1 MFSRPTIMLLF
12 MMSTKLIG
20 EHFTEAHVSL
30 LSFVPFGSVNLEKGF
45 LLIQPNVPVQLY
57 AFGINMDAVETLALS
72 ARNKPDGYEC
82 DNDRITTP
90 FKTWSA
96 NTSHLLFQ
104 ITLTRVIASGTL
116 LFLCTQEKEGN
127 KSHRWRHR
135 ETIYPEGI
143 KLIYSDF
150 ELPLY
155 AMIIIMIIALIFSAC
170 FSGLHIGLLKLDKV
184 MLQVVKSAGSPDEQ
198 SYAAVIMPVREN
210 GNRLLCTL
218 LLSNV
223 AANVVFSI
231 TADKIVG
238 TGALAIT
245 MATLLI
251 VVFGELLPQALCTNY
266 GLLIGAKT
274 VPLTQFLLFI
284 TAPVS
289 YPVSLILDKIFGE
302 EIGQVYNR
310 EKLKALILAQK
321 SYGYVGDDEVN
332 IITGAL
338 SMNTKTA
345 VDVMT
350 PIDDVYMLPH
360 NAVLDFQTTNDIITH
375 GFTRVPIYEGSRS
388 NICTVLNVKD
398 LAFVDPNDRIPVA
411 TVCKFYNRK
420 FVEVDGGKPLCEIL
434 RIFKQGSSHL
444 AVITASQMS
453 DDSSEQKARTIGV
466 VTLEDIIEEILQEE
480 IIDETDIFTD
490 NVKREK
496 RRQSN
501 IHSNLY
507 HTINRKCSSRIP
519 PQLRLAALRHATT
532 NIKSFSSQYV
542 HIYIL
547 QSLLNGPVLREYDFE
562 PQNTKQNKLYVAGE
576 ATVCATLVLQ
586 GHLFVEFSKEGLQF
600 EAGAFTFFGETI
612 FNQINTI
619 LPELPETWDLS
630 ELLSKVSSVTQFVPD
645 YTVTPQSTV
654 QCLELT
660 GEHYLV
666 ARYLSDCLQKDPNPE
681 EFSWIGQS
689 NYFRDAWETRQS
701 SSMGSEIRER
711 TRPQELRNTAIREGH

>member
-1 MFSRPTIMLLF
+1 
-12 MMSTKLIG
+12 
-20 EHFTEAHVSL
+20 
-30 LSFVPFGSVNLEKGF
+30 
-45 LLIQPNVPVQLY
+45 PNVPLKFY
-57 AFGINMDAVETLALS
+57 AFGINLDTVETLALS
-72 ARNKPDGYEC
+72 ARDKPDGYDC
-82 DNDRITTP
+82 DNDRITNP

-116 LFLCTQEKEGN
+116 LFLCTKEKEEN

-150 ELPLY
+150 ELPPY

-184 MLQVVKSAGSPDEQ
+184 MLQVVKTAGSPDEQ

-231 TADKIVG
+231 TADKVIG

-245 MATLLI
+245 VATLLI

-345 VDVMT
+345 ADVMT

-453 DDSSEQKARTIGV
+453 DDSTEQKARTIGV

-480 IIDETDIFTD
+480 IIDETDIFNT
-490 NVKREK
+490 
-496 RRQSN
+496 
-501 IHSNLY
+501 
-507 HTINRKCSSRIP
+507 
-519 PQLRLAALRHATT
+519 
-532 NIKSFSSQYV
+532 KSFSSQYV

-576 ATVCATLVLQ
+576 AAVCATLVLQ

-600 EAGAFTFFGETI
+600 ETGAFTFFGETI
-612 FNQINTI
+612 FNEINTI
-619 LPELPETWDLS
+619 LPEMPEAWNLS
-630 ELLSKVSSVTQFVPD
+630 ELLSKVSSVTQFIPD
-645 YTVTPQSTV
+645 YTVTLQSTV

-689 NYFRDAWETRQS
+689 NYFRDAWEARQS
-701 SSMGSEIRER
+701 SSMGSEIKER
-711 TRPQELRNTAIREGH
+711 SRPQEL